1 MNDGSGQQARVDWA
15 ALNPRPVRLSESVAA
30 RLEDMIVSGQLPPGG
45 KLPPERELA
54 RLLGVSRGLVREAIH
69 ELALKGLV
77 HRRQGWGTEVRGPY
91 RSEFTGA
98 IVGYLTQ
105 SERDVMELLDFR
117 EALEPPIAARAAER
131 ATSVDTRRLRKLT
144 EELDAESDPA
154 RAADLD
160 ARFHHAIALATR
172 NHVLVMLVETSLEV
186 LNQTRRRNLQ
196 TPARLE
202 MSRRAHRAIL
212 AAIEAGDPDAAGL
225 AMTDHIR
232 EVAAL
237 VMQADRPTHNDS
249 ESTGEDDV

>member
-1 MNDGSGQQARVDWA
+1 MQPG
-15 ALNPRPVRLSESVAA
+15 RP
-30 RLEDMIVSGQLPPGG
+30 
-45 KLPPERELA
+45 
-54 RLLGVSRGLVREAIH
+54 SRIDCTLVRAID
-69 ELALKGLV
+69 
-77 HRRQGWGTEVRGPY
+77 
-91 RSEFTGA
+91 S
-98 IVGYLTQ
+98 
-105 SERDVMELLDFR
+105 
-117 EALEPPIAARAAER
+117 
-131 ATSVDTRRLRKLT
+131 
-144 EELDAESDPA
+144 A

-196 TPARLE
+196 TPVRLE

-237 VMQADRPTHNDS
+237 VMQRSWSA
-249 ESTGEDDV
+249 G

>member
-1 MNDGSGQQARVDWA
+1 
-15 ALNPRPVRLSESVAA
+15 
-30 RLEDMIVSGQLPPGG
+30 
-45 KLPPERELA
+45 
-54 RLLGVSRGLVREAIH
+54 
-69 ELALKGLV
+69 
-77 HRRQGWGTEVRGPY
+77 
-91 RSEFTGA
+91 
-98 IVGYLTQ
+98 
-105 SERDVMELLDFR
+105 MELLDFR

-249 ESTGEDDV
+249 EIDGRRRCLTRTQSCTEELLAGRVSRGASFAAGPLSASAPRRWPRSLRRAVAAAPVALGRTRHQRRRRWALQPRRRRRQVSSTS

>member
-1 MNDGSGQQARVDWA
+1 
-15 ALNPRPVRLSESVAA
+15 
-30 RLEDMIVSGQLPPGG
+30 MIVSGQLPPGG

-154 RAADLD
+154 
-160 ARFHHAIALATR
+160 LATR